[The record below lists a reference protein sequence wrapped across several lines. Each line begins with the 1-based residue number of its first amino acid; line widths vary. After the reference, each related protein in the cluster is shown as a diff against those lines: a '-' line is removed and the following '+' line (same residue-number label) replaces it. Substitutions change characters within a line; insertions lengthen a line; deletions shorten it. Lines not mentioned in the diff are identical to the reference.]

1 VKKAFLFTI
10 ITLLLSVSCT
20 EDNIGNRAL
29 VNIFII
35 GSPGEFDEVWLEILG
50 AEVKTTG
57 TRGSDNATPVFLPNI
72 QGDKR
77 VNVGGLVGTSQ
88 YLVGRGEF
96 SEGAII
102 EMTLKLGTDNFVLAG
117 GVRYPLNFAS
127 SESANPTYTVSFPLI
142 GGISHDIFFDFE
154 TIPSILINQGPEI
167 SLTLDPV
174 LRTFTSLNSGNISG
188 SVLPTGQR
196 AAILAVLQNE
206 IGASTETLT
215 TSGNFSLR
223 GLEEDSL
230 YTVYIFP
237 FNNAY
242 LADTLDSVAVT
253 IWKTTQLGNI
263 NLRLREQA
271 NGPG

>member
-1 VKKAFLFTI
+1 VKKGFLFTI
-10 ITLLLSVSCT
+10 ITVFLFMACT

-35 GSPGEFDEVWLEILG
+35 GSPGEFNEVWLEILG

-127 SESANPTYTVSFPLI
+127 SESANSTLTVNIPLT

-154 TIPSILINQGPEI
+154 TFPSIQVNQGPEI

-188 SVLPTGQR
+188 NVLPTGQR
-196 AAILAVLQNE
+196 AAILAVLQGE
-206 IGASTETLT
+206 IGASTETLSN
-215 TSGNFSLR
+215 SGNFSLR
-223 GLEEDSL
+223 GLKEDSL

-242 LADTLDSVAVT
+242 LPDTLDSVAVNV
-253 IWKTTQLGNI
+253 WKTTQLGNI
-263 NLRLREQA
+263 NLRFR
-271 NGPG
+271 

>member
-10 ITLLLSVSCT
+10 ITLLFSVSCT

-57 TRGSDNATPVFLPNI
+57 TRGSDNAKPVFLPNI

-88 YLVGRGEF
+88 FLVGRSEF
-96 SEGAII
+96 SEGTII
-102 EMTLKLGTDNFVLAG
+102 EMTLKLGNENFVIAG
-117 GVRYPLNFAS
+117 GERFPLTFAS
-127 SESANPTYTVSFPLI
+127 AESSSPSFSVNFPLT
-142 GGISHDIFFDFE
+142 GGISHDLFFDFE
-154 TIPSILINQGPEI
+154 TFPSIQINQGPEI
-167 SLTLDPV
+167 RLTLNPV
-174 LRTFTSLNSGNISG
+174 IRTFTSLNSGNISG
-188 SVLPTGQR
+188 SILPTGQR
-196 AAILAVLQNE
+196 AAIIAVLDDK
-206 IGASTETLT
+206 IGASTETLR

-223 GLEEDSL
+223 GLKEDSL
-230 YTVYIFP
+230 YKVYIFP

-242 LADTLDSVAVT
+242 LPDTLDSVAVT

-263 NLRLREQA
+263 NLRLREQD